1 MRANERR
8 ENNGQK
14 EKRNAGMGKTCRRIQ
29 IALAIYSA
37 VDVVRQKE
45 FKKGSKALWL
55 PIVLFINF
63 LGPLAYFLVG
73 KKK

>member
-1 MRANERR
+1 MDKKK
-8 ENNGQK
+8 K
-14 EKRNAGMGKTCRRIQ
+14 EMPAWVKPVGAIQ

-37 VDVVRQKE
+37 VDVARQKE